1 MKQFRFLL
9 ALMMIPLM
17 VLSAGGLNVFK
28 HWCHVSG
35 EQMISFQGP
44 ESCGHDDA
52 DHHMMCSSD
61 CCHAEIQKEACC
73 QNDHVY
79 IRTVEDIG
87 AGFDSPASFCKYMP
101 ASRPA
106 EIAQSEDSPVLAE
119 EYTSF
124 DYSSPPRKSAKFIV
138 VKLET
143 LKLDC

>member
-1 MKQFRFLL
+1 
-9 ALMMIPLM
+9 M
-17 VLSAGGLNVFK
+17 VLSTGGLNVFK

-35 EQMISFQGP
+35 EKLVSFQGP

-52 DHHMMCSSD
+52 DHHNMCSSD
-61 CCHAEIQKEACC
+61 CCHDEIQKEACC

-87 AGFDSPASFCKYMP
+87 AGFDSPEAFCKQVP
-101 ASRPA
+101 VHQQP
-106 EIAQSEDSPVLAE
+106 EIVQNNDSPVLAE
-119 EYTSF
+119 EYMDF
-124 DYSSPPRKSAKFIV
+124 NYSSPPRKSAKYIV